1 MRISVRRQVSR
12 TFTIIGNYTLAS
24 TKDDAGTPMNQYDA
38 RSEWA
43 RSSGDMR
50 HRFSITGNVTLPW
63 KMRVLSI
70 VNFNSSRPFNITTG
84 RDNNFDTFTNN
95 ERPSLVDPSTP
106 GAIITRFGA
115 FNPNPK
121 PGEPIIPR
129 NFGIGPSSK
138 NVMLSLS
145 RTFGFGQPRGRG
157 TPPLAAL
164 PQGPGVPG
172 DLSQLAAMQ
181 QQQAGGQPNNG
192 RQGGPGGGQNNG
204 GRQGGQ
210 AGGGG
215 GGFGGGQNRGGGGGP
230 GGGGG
235 GFGGGGRGGPGGGGG
250 FGGGGFGG
258 SEYRYNFT
266 ISITTMNALNFV
278 NLSNYVGTLT
288 SPFFGTSN
296 SAGPARRVQLQ
307 LRFSF

>member
-1 MRISVRRQVSR
+1 
-12 TFTIIGNYTLAS
+12 
-24 TKDDAGTPMNQYDA
+24 MNQYDV

-43 RSSGDMR
+43 RSSAR
-50 HRFSITGNVTLPW
+50 HQFNIGGLINLPW
-63 KMRVLSI
+63 KVRLTPNI
-70 VNFNSSRPFNITTG
+70 NARSSVPFNITTG

-121 PGEPIIPR
+121 PGETIIPR

-157 TPPLAAL
+157 TPPLAVA
-164 PQGPGVPG
+164 PGAPGVVPG
-172 DLSQLAAMQ
+172 DLSQLAGMQ
-181 QQQAGGQPNNG
+181 QQQA
-192 RQGGPGGGQNNG
+192 GGQNNG
-204 GRQGGQ
+204 GRQGGPQ
-210 AGGGG
+210 QGRNGAPGGGG
-215 GGFGGGQNRGGGGGP
+215 RAGGP

-235 GFGGGGRGGPGGGGG
+235 GFGGGGRGGPGGPGGGGGG

-258 SEYRYNFT
+258 FGGGSEYRYSFT
-266 ISITTMNALNFV
+266 LTITAMNALNFV
-278 NLSNYVGTLT
+278 NLGNYSGTLT

-296 SAGPARRVQLQ
+296 SAGPARRVQVQ
-307 LRFSF
+307 LRFNF